1 MDREQLMKRVDG
13 RWLQFKKA
21 CHGLSEADLQEAGVV
36 GEWSVRDL
44 MDHLANWEEETMAA
58 LDLIMEG
65 KRPVRYADLGGID
78 AFNDSRWREHRGMTT
93 LEVEYRS
100 SDVHARLLTFLG
112 AVPVH
117 HLATETRFRH
127 RLRLD
132 TYGHYPEHGG
142 QVVAWRKSKDL

>member
-1 MDREQLMKRVDG
+1 MDQEQLLKRVDG
-13 RWLQFKKA
+13 RWLEFKKA
-21 CHGLSEADLQEAGVV
+21 CRGLSEAALQEPGVI

-44 MDHLANWEEETMAA
+44 MDHLANWEEETVAA

-65 KRPVRYADLGGID
+65 KHPVRYAALGGID
-78 AFNDSRWREHRGMTT
+78 AFNDSRWRGHWCMTT

-100 SDVHARLLTFLG
+100 ADVHARLMAFL
-112 AVPVH
+112 AKVSVRH
-117 HLATETRFRH
+117 FATETRFRH